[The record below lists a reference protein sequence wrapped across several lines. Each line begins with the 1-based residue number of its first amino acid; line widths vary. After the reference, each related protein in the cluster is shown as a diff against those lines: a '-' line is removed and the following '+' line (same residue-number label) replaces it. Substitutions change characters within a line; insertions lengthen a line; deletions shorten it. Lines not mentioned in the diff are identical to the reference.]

1 MSADKFDRELSNL
14 YQQSKQ
20 QTDAPT
26 VDLTGATKPANSP
39 RSPWHM
45 LALLVAGGAASF
57 GIMAVITNFAEPPSH
72 GDVHGTSEQ
81 YKQHSVRIVEITE
94 VKTEELVL
102 PPPTPPLPPKP
113 ESNAPKA
120 TSEVATPTTAIAKPT
135 LAMIVPT
142 ANDVNVPTFNQPALN
157 IKPTHKVMPEYPKSA
172 LYSRKS
178 GKVKLQYRISYSGK
192 VIDVSGM
199 NKHSDRALELAAKKA
214 LSLWR
219 YPEEAGGDKFLEIE
233 FEFNLEQ

>member
-1 MSADKFDRELSNL
+1 
-14 YQQSKQ
+14 
-20 QTDAPT
+20 
-26 VDLTGATKPANSP
+26 
-39 RSPWHM
+39 
-45 LALLVAGGAASF
+45 
-57 GIMAVITNFAEPPSH
+57 
-72 GDVHGTSEQ
+72 
-81 YKQHSVRIVEITE
+81 VRIVEITE
-94 VKTEELVL
+94 VKPEELVL

-135 LAMIVPT
+135 LAMNIPT
-142 ANDVNVPTFNQPALN
+142 ADDVNVPTFSQPALN

-199 NKHSDRALELAAKKA
+199 NKHSDRALELSAKKA